1 MATNL
6 NSTKY
11 ESYFRALLVGGTGRG
26 KTIAAASWPG
36 KTLILDFDGRH
47 KPIIDWYPERVAA
60 GDFVV
65 EEINPNNFWTVFK
78 PLIASLAQYNPY
90 QNIIL
95 DGVTSLSTCTVVMQM
110 LVKGSFQHFDP
121 TKKVDSAKITS
132 GGIMVPT
139 WDEFNGEAM
148 VISTLLESLRSLKCN
163 LFLTAHP
170 VQRTLIGSNNKATKY
185 TSITTFGPKIESIIP
200 TYFDEV
206 WYFDYRVDS
215 DNSGRSTIKRTCYP
229 RPSED
234 YFEAK
239 TALKNIPKDIDYTD
253 KGLYDC
259 VKEYLSEKVPGQ
271 VISMPSKS

>member
-1 MATNL
+1 MPTNL

-11 ESYFRALLVGGTGRG
+11 ENYIRALLVGATGRG

-36 KTLILDFDGRH
+36 KTLVLDFDGRH
-47 KPIIDWYPERVAA
+47 RPIIEWYPDRVKA
-60 GDFVV
+60 GDFAV
-65 EEINPNNFWTVFK
+65 EEVTPVNFWTVFK
-78 PLIASLAQYNPY
+78 PLIVSLAQYNPY
-90 QNIIL
+90 ENIIL

-110 LVKGSFQHFDP
+110 LVKGSFSHFDP
-121 TKKVDSAKITS
+121 KMKTEGAKITS

-170 VQRTLIGSNNKATKY
+170 VQRTLIGKDKKAERY

-206 WYFDYRVDS
+206 WYFDYKVDS
-215 DNSGRSTIKRTCYP
+215 DNLGKEIIKRTCYTSP
-229 RPSED
+229 CEN
-234 YFEAK
+234 YLEAK
-239 TALKNIPKDIDYTD
+239 TALKLPKEIDYTD
-253 KGLYDC
+253 KNLYD
-259 VKEYLSEKVPGQ
+259 VIKPYLKKVEEP
-271 VISMPSKS
+271 VL

>member
-11 ESYFRALLVGGTGRG
+11 ENFVRALLVGATGRG

-36 KTLILDFDGRH
+36 KTLVLDFDGRH
-47 KPIIDWYPERVAA
+47 RPIINWYPDRVKA

-65 EEINPNNFWTVFK
+65 EEITPYNFWSVFK
-78 PLIASLAQYNPY
+78 PLVAGLATYNPY

-121 TKKVDSAKITS
+121 TKKVDGAKITA

-170 VQRTLIGSNNKATKY
+170 VQRTMIGEKNKANRY

-206 WYFDYRVDS
+206 WYFDYKVDS
-215 DNSGRSTIKRTCYP
+215 APNGKEIIRRTCYTQP
-229 RPSED
+229 CED

-239 TALKNIPKDIDYTD
+239 SALGLPPQIDYTN
-253 KGLYDC
+253 KNLYDC
-259 VKEYLSEKVPGQ
+259 MKDYLVVPEP
-271 VISMPSKS
+271 VL